1 MKTLVIAALALALAG
16 SRAQA
21 DRPGASGAKM
31 TAVAWLNAPR
41 EQPPAIDDTIA
52 MTEVPFWYAG
62 AKVGD
67 GDACKAIGAA
77 GEISDRARLGPV
89 LACLAQGTGD
99 LLGKDATWTAI
110 DAAHVPARFGKARAR
125 LAALGKSHTLVL
137 GHGRGRGGDVWAVIA
152 VAYDPAASATTVG
165 AVAFAGARR

>member
-1 MKTLVIAALALALAG
+1 MKTIVALALVVLVAAPA
-16 SRAQA
+16 RA
-21 DRPGASGAKM
+21 DRPGADGAKM
-31 TAVAWLNAPR
+31 TAVAWLGAPR
-41 EQPPAIDDTIA
+41 AQPPAIDDAVA

-62 AKVGD
+62 AAVGE

-77 GEISDRARLGPV
+77 GDVADRAKLGPV

-99 LLGKDATWTAI
+99 LLGKDATWTVI

-125 LAALGKSHTLVL
+125 LAAMAKGHALVL
-137 GHGRGRGGDVWAVIA
+137 GHAPGKRGDAWAVIA

-165 AVAFAGARR
+165 AFAFVRAHR